1 LLGAGV
7 KNKHGCFFLCGL
19 FFFSSLSL
27 VVVVVRKARI
37 RKIGESASHF
47 QNEKTPA
54 MGTFVVRGYD
64 ARTSREEHL
73 EKMKTVAEDNTRN
86 FRLIE
91 GKQNG
96 TIFLNHCLDKG
107 WGILKTHPDGLDGIK
122 FPGQN
127 EELVSAKEM
136 LTSAF
141 LSAENYM
148 ESLQGLYICHCKRD
162 DVENVEDVQCLLVVP
177 SLCLSPE
184 RFETRD
190 YQSLLAMINIVRNL
204 RGEGS
209 YAFNRNPL
217 KAARDACYLL
227 ERMDGLI
234 VR

>member
-1 LLGAGV
+1 
-7 KNKHGCFFLCGL
+7 
-19 FFFSSLSL
+19 
-27 VVVVVRKARI
+27 
-37 RKIGESASHF
+37 
-47 QNEKTPA
+47 

-73 EKMKTVAEDNTRN
+73 EKMKTVAEDNTRDLH
-86 FRLIE
+86 LIE
-91 GKQNG
+91 GWQNG
-96 TIFLNHCLDKG
+96 NLFLDHCLDKG
-107 WGILKTHPDGLDGIK
+107 WEIWKTHPDGLDGIK

-141 LSAENYM
+141 LSAEKYM
-148 ESLQGLYICHCKRD
+148 ESTQGLFYMSRFKGD
-162 DVENVEDVQCLLVVP
+162 DVENVEDAQLLLVVP

-184 RFETRD
+184 RFESRD

-217 KAARDACYLL
+217 KAAHDACYLL
-227 ERMDGLI
+227 ERMNGLI
-234 VR
+234 VH

>member
-1 LLGAGV
+1 
-7 KNKHGCFFLCGL
+7 
-19 FFFSSLSL
+19 
-27 VVVVVRKARI
+27 
-37 RKIGESASHF
+37 
-47 QNEKTPA
+47 

-73 EKMKTVAEDNTRN
+73 EEMKTVAEDNTRH
-86 FRLIE
+86 FRVIE

-96 TIFLNHCLDKG
+96 TLFLNHCLDKG
-107 WGILKTHPDGLDGIK
+107 WGVSKTHPDAFKNIE

-141 LSAENYM
+141 LSAEKYM
-148 ESLQGLYICHCKRD
+148 ESLQGLYMCLKGD
-162 DVENVEDVQCLLVVP
+162 GVENVEDAQWLLVIP
-177 SLCLSPE
+177 SLCRSPK
-184 RFETRD
+184 RFESRE
-190 YQSLLAMINIVRNL
+190 YQSLLALINIVRTL

-217 KAARDACYLL
+217 KDAHDACYLL
-227 ERMDGLI
+227 ERMNGGI

>member
-1 LLGAGV
+1 
-7 KNKHGCFFLCGL
+7 
-19 FFFSSLSL
+19 
-27 VVVVVRKARI
+27 
-37 RKIGESASHF
+37 
-47 QNEKTPA
+47 

-86 FRLIE
+86 LRVIE

-96 TIFLNHCLDKG
+96 TLFLNHYLDKG
-107 WGILKTHPDGLDGIK
+107 WGVSKTHPDGFDGIT

-148 ESLQGLYICHCKRD
+148 KSLQGLYMCHRND
-162 DVENVEDVQCLLVVP
+162 DVENVEDVQWLLVVP
-177 SLCLSPE
+177 SLCRSPK
-184 RFETRD
+184 RFELRD
-190 YQSLLAMINIVRNL
+190 YQSLLAMINIVRTL

-217 KAARDACYLL
+217 KAAHDACYLL
-227 ERMDGLI
+227 ERMNGGI

>member
-7 KNKHGCFFLCGL
+7 KNKRGFLSL
-19 FFFSSLSL
+19 RIVFFFFSL
-27 VVVVVRKARI
+27 ARCCCRSKGAHK

-96 TIFLNHCLDKG
+96 TIFLNHCFDKG
-107 WGILKTHPDGLDGIK
+107 WGTWKTHPDGLDGIK

-141 LSAENYM
+141 LSAEKYM
-148 ESLQGLYICHCKRD
+148 ESLQGLYMCHCKRD
-162 DVENVEDVQCLLVVP
+162 DVENVEDFQWLLVVP

-227 ERMDGLI
+227 ERMNGLI